1 VEVNKLNL
9 VISNFSKSKTTEVMK
24 AANLKIYCLAF
35 LFFTATSSVLAQ
47 GGKLSPAATATG
59 KIGDANVKI
68 SYSSPS
74 VKGRKIFGDL
84 VPYGQVWR
92 AGANEATTLET
103 DKDLIVEGKKLP
115 AGKYSIYAIPNEKE
129 WQFIIN
135 SQTGQWGVK
144 RNGETTRVPENDVIV
159 ATVKPMKASQAQEKM
174 QYEITNK
181 GIVFKWADVELPVSV
196 SAK

>member
-1 VEVNKLNL
+1 M
-9 VISNFSKSKTTEVMK
+9 T
-24 AANLKIYCLAF
+24 NLKIYCLAF
-35 LFFTATSSVLAQ
+35 LCFIATSLLHAQ
-47 GGKLSPAATATG
+47 GNRQSPATTATG
-59 KIGDANVKI
+59 KIGDATVKI

-103 DKDLIVEGKKLP
+103 DKELMVEGKKLP

-144 RNGETTRVPENDVIV
+144 RNGETSRVPENDVV
-159 ATVKPMKASQAQEKM
+159 VVNVKPMKASQMQENLK
-174 QYEITNK
+174 YEVTNK
-181 GIVFKWADVELPVSV
+181 GIVLKWENVELPVSV